1 MSYSCFVGTMR
12 LHQPR
17 GGVEITSSVLY
28 VSAFTSSSVDGRGA
42 APSCHE
48 SPLRDLAQAVGVRPR
63 LGTHTASGRVGCQL
77 TVSRRG
83 LSWLK

>member
-17 GGVEITSSVLY
+17 GGVEITSSILY
-28 VSAFTSSSVDGRGA
+28 VSASSSVDGRGA

-48 SPLRDLAQAVGVRPR
+48 SPLRDSAQAVGVRPR

-83 LSWLK
+83 LFWLK